1 MRQELLPGVG
11 LPTVRLESKRQATVR
26 ALRLLLEAGRG
37 RDYGRLGE
45 RRDAVL
51 ERIGGELE
59 LQQLLPHLFLGPAQ
73 KDDIAGGPAQASE
86 NAAPK
91 VEEFVDGTEDRAA
104 ARSPTWSR
112 SPIVSCRRARRC
124 ASPRMTAIA
133 QTRRAPRNRTNLA
146 SGLDAPPPGSGADFI
161 TLGRL
166 GGQQL
171 FDPLG
176 CGCLVDALDGGK
188 LAHQTVE
195 RGLVDLAFAVGLLR
209 LAGVTKKIADH
220 LGD

>member
-1 MRQELLPGVG
+1 RA
-11 LPTVRLESKRQATVR
+11 SKNT
-26 ALRLLLEAGRG
+26 
-37 RDYGRLGE
+37 
-45 RRDAVL
+45 
-51 ERIGGELE
+51 
-59 LQQLLPHLFLGPAQ
+59 
-73 KDDIAGGPAQASE
+73 
-86 NAAPK
+86 APK
-91 VEEFVDGTEDRAA
+91 VEEFRRWYRRPSSRPVVHLEPFADRVVQAREALRLAANDGNR
-104 ARSPTWSR
+104 
-112 SPIVSCRRARRC
+112 
-124 ASPRMTAIA
+124 
-133 QTRRAPRNRTNLA
+133 QTRRAPRNRTNRA

>member
-1 MRQELLPGVG
+1 VF
-11 LPTVRLESKRQATVR
+11 
-26 ALRLLLEAGRG
+26 AGAVYQPVLNHLTG
-37 RDYGRLGE
+37 RPLDYAAILGE
-45 RRDAVL
+45 
-51 ERIGGELE
+51 GGVPEGRE
-59 LQQLLPHLFLGPAQ
+59 QLGV
-73 KDDIAGGPAQASE
+73 AGARASK
-86 NAAPK
+86 NTAPK